1 MINQRCPIP
10 EGAGINGA
18 LMMQRNEIEKQPSC
32 EDELNTGLLTVAEA
46 QARILEGVTP
56 VAATESLPVRD
67 ALGRVLAEDIVSP
80 IDVPSH
86 TNSAMDGYAVRAADL
101 PASGVREFP
110 VPGTSWAGRP
120 WLTPI
125 EPGQAV
131 QIMTGGMMPT
141 DADTVVMQEH
151 AERDGNTVRIGSG
164 HRRGQNVRAAGEDIA
179 TGQQV
184 FSPGKRLT
192 AADTGVLASLGL
204 GGVRV
209 FRRPR
214 VAFFSTGDEL
224 RSVGQPLGPGEIYDS
239 NRYTLYGML
248 KKLDVEI
255 IDMGVVRDKRELI
268 EQAFHDAAAGADA
281 IITTGGVS
289 VGEADFVKETLEKLG
304 NMSFWK
310 IAMKPGRPV
319 TFGHI
324 RDAVFFGLPGNPVSV
339 MVTYFQFVRP
349 ALLKMAGE
357 TGALGAFTLRA
368 RTTSA
373 LRKRPG
379 RYEFQRG
386 VLEQSAPGEF
396 TVRSAGAQGSG
407 ILRSMS
413 EANCFILLD
422 PDRTSVEIGE
432 EVEVQPFQNLI

>member
-1 MINQRCPIP
+1 
-10 EGAGINGA
+10 
-18 LMMQRNEIEKQPSC
+18 MQKNEIERQPGC

-46 QARILEGVTP
+46 QARILDGVT
-56 VAATESLPVRD
+56 AISGTETLPVRA
-67 ALGRVLAEDIVSP
+67 ALDRVLAGDISSP
-80 IDVPSH
+80 INVPSH
-86 TNSAMDGYAVRAADL
+86 TNSAMDGYAVRAGDL
-101 PASGVREFP
+101 PDEGVREFP
-110 VPGTSWAGRP
+110 VPGTSWAGTP

-131 QIMTGGMMPT
+131 QIMTGGMMPEG
-141 DADTVVMQEH
+141 ADTVVMQEQV
-151 AERDGNTVRIGSG
+151 ERNGDRVQIGSG
-164 HRRGQNVRAAGEDIA
+164 HRPGQHVRAAGEDLA
-179 TGQQV
+179 AGQPV
-184 FSPGKRLT
+184 FTAGKRLS
-192 AADTGVLASLGL
+192 AADIGVLASLGL
-204 GGVRV
+204 GEVSV
-209 FRRPR
+209 TRRLK

-224 RSVGQPLGPGEIYDS
+224 RSVGEPLDPGEIYDS

-255 IDMGVVRDKRELI
+255 IDMGVVRDRRELI
-268 EQAFHDAAAGADA
+268 EQAFRDAAVRADA
-281 IITTGGVS
+281 IITSGGVS

-304 NMSFWK
+304 SMAFWK

-324 RDAVFFGLPGNPVSV
+324 NNAVFFGLPGNPVSV
-339 MVTYFQFVRP
+339 MVTFFQFVRP
-349 ALLKMAGE
+349 ALVKMTGE
-357 TGALGAFTLRA
+357 TGALGVYTVLA

-386 VLEQSAPGEF
+386 VLEQSGPGEF
-396 TVRSAGAQGSG
+396 TVRTAGAQGSG

-422 PDRTSVEIGE
+422 PDRTSVAVGE
-432 EVEVQPFQNLI
+432 EVEVQPFQNLM

>member
-1 MINQRCPIP
+1 
-10 EGAGINGA
+10 
-18 LMMQRNEIEKQPSC
+18 MMQSKEIEKQPSC
-32 EDELNTGLLTVAEA
+32 EDELNIGLLTVEEA
-46 QARILEGVTP
+46 QARILDGVTP
-56 VAATESLPVRD
+56 VSAAETLPVRE
-67 ALGRVLAEDIVSP
+67 ALGRVLAHDIVSP

-101 PASGVREFP
+101 PDEGVREFQ

-125 EPGQAV
+125 EAGQAV
-131 QIMTGGMMPT
+131 QIMTGGMMPAG
-141 DADTVVMQEH
+141 ADTVVMQEQV
-151 AERDGNTVRIGSG
+151 ERAGSTVHIGSG
-164 HRRGQNVRAAGEDIA
+164 HRRGQNVRAAGEDVA

-184 FSPGKRLT
+184 LSAGKRLA
-192 AADTGVLASLGL
+192 AADIGVLASLGL
-204 GGVRV
+204 GEVSV
-209 FRRPR
+209 FRRLK

-239 NRYTLYGML
+239 NRYTLHGML
-248 KKLDVEI
+248 SKLDVEI
-255 IDMGVVRDKRELI
+255 IDMGVVRDRRELI
-268 EQAFHDAAAGADA
+268 EQAFRDAAASADA
-281 IITTGGVS
+281 IITSGGVS

-324 RDAVFFGLPGNPVSV
+324 DGAVFFGLPGNPVSV

-368 RTTSA
+368 RSSSA

-413 EANCFILLD
+413 EANCFIMLD
-422 PDRTSVEIGE
+422 PDCSGVKAGD
-432 EVEVQPFQNLI
+432 EVVVQPFQNLI

>member
-1 MINQRCPIP
+1 MNDKESAIP
-10 EGAGINGA
+10 GC
-18 LMMQRNEIEKQPSC
+18 C
-32 EDELNTGLLTVAEA
+32 EDELNTGLLSVAEA
-46 QARILEGVTP
+46 QARILQGVAPLTDSET
-56 VAATESLPVRD
+56 VPVRE
-67 ALGRVLAEDIVSP
+67 ALDRVLAGDIISP

-101 PASGVREFP
+101 PEAGEREFP

-120 WLTPI
+120 WLAPI

-131 QIMTGGMMPT
+131 QIMTGGMMPPG
-141 DADTVVMQEH
+141 ADTVVMQEQVQR
-151 AERDGNTVRIGSG
+151 EGNSVRIGSG
-164 HRRGQNVRAAGEDIA
+164 HRCGQNVRAAGEDVA

-184 FSPGKRLT
+184 FSAGRRLT
-192 AADTGVLASLGL
+192 AADIGVLASLGL
-204 GGVRV
+204 ADVKV
-209 FRRPR
+209 FRRLK

-224 RSVGQPLGPGEIYDS
+224 RPVGEPLGPGEIHDS

-255 IDMGVVRDKRELI
+255 IDLGVVRDRPELI
-268 EQAFHDAAAGADA
+268 EQAFRDAAAAADA
-281 IITTGGVS
+281 IITSGGVS

-304 NMSFWK
+304 SMSFWK

-324 RDAVFFGLPGNPVSV
+324 NNAVFFGLPGNPVSV

-349 ALLKMAGE
+349 ALLKM
-357 TGALGAFTLRA
+357 TGATTAPGILTLRA
-368 RTTSA
+368 RATSA

-379 RYEFQRG
+379 RFEFQRG
-386 VLEQSAPGEF
+386 VLEQTAPGEF
-396 TVRSAGAQGSG
+396 SVRSAGAQGSG

-422 PDRTSVEIGE
+422 PDRSSVEIGE
-432 EVEVQPFQNLI
+432 EVEVQPFLNLI

>member
-1 MINQRCPIP
+1 MHDQEIN
-10 EGAGINGA
+10 
-18 LMMQRNEIEKQPSC
+18 IEQCC
-32 EDELNTGLLTVAEA
+32 EDEQNTGLLTVTEA

-56 VAATESLPVRD
+56 VTAAETLPVRE

-101 PASGVREFP
+101 PDDGVREFP

-120 WLTPI
+120 WLMPS

-131 QIMTGGMMPT
+131 QIMTGGMMPVG
-141 DADTVVMQEH
+141 ADTVVMQEH
-151 AERDGNTVRIGSG
+151 VEREGDTVRISSG
-164 HRRGQNVRAAGEDIA
+164 HRCGQNVRVAGEDLA
-179 TGQQV
+179 AGQQV
-184 FSPGKRLT
+184 FTAGKQLT
-192 AADTGVLASLGL
+192 SADIGVLASLGL
-204 GGVRV
+204 GEVCV
-209 FRRPR
+209 YRRLK

-255 IDMGVVRDKRELI
+255 IDMGVVRDRRELI

-281 IITTGGVS
+281 IITSGGVS

-304 NMSFWK
+304 SMSFWK

-324 RDAVFFGLPGNPVSV
+324 NDAVFFGLPGNPVSV

-357 TGALGAFTLRA
+357 TGVLGAFTVRA
-368 RTTSA
+368 RATSA
-373 LRKRPG
+373 LRKRTG

-386 VLEQSAPGEF
+386 VLEQPAPGEF
-396 TVRSAGAQGSG
+396 VVHSAGAQGSG

-422 PDRTSVEIGE
+422 PDRSSVDPGE
-432 EVEVQPFQNLI
+432 EVVVQPFQNLI

>member
-1 MINQRCPIP
+1 MNDS
-10 EGAGINGA
+10 
-18 LMMQRNEIEKQPSC
+18 EIEMQPSC
-32 EDELNTGLLTVAEA
+32 EDELNTGLLTVADA
-46 QARILEGVTP
+46 QARILDGVAP
-56 VAATESLPVRD
+56 VTAVETLPVRA
-67 ALGRVLAEDIVSP
+67 ALGRVLAADIVSP
-80 IDVPSH
+80 IDVPAH

-101 PASGVREFP
+101 PEEGVREFP

-131 QIMTGGMMPT
+131 QIMTGGMMPQG
-141 DADTVVMQEH
+141 ADTVVMQEQV
-151 AERDGNTVRIGSG
+151 ERMADRVRIGGG
-164 HRRGQNVRAAGEDIA
+164 HRCGQNVRAAGEDLA
-179 TGQQV
+179 AGQQV
-184 FSPGKRLT
+184 LTAGRQLT
-192 AADTGVLASLGL
+192 AADIGVLASLGL
-204 GGVRV
+204 GEVAV
-209 FRRPR
+209 YRRLK

-255 IDMGVVRDKRELI
+255 IDMGVVRDRREHI
-268 EQAFHDAAAGADA
+268 EQAFREAADAADA
-281 IITTGGVS
+281 IITSGGVS

-304 NMSFWK
+304 TMSFWK

-324 RDAVFFGLPGNPVSV
+324 NDAVFFGLPGNPVSV

-349 ALLKMAGE
+349 ALLKMAGDK
-357 TGALGAFTLRA
+357 GPAGIFTVRA
-368 RTTSA
+368 RATSP

-386 VLEQSAPGEF
+386 VLEQPAPGEF
-396 TVRSAGAQGSG
+396 IVRSAGAQGSG

-422 PDRTSVEIGE
+422 PDRTSVEVGE

>member
-1 MINQRCPIP
+1 MHDQEIN
-10 EGAGINGA
+10 
-18 LMMQRNEIEKQPSC
+18 IEQCC
-32 EDELNTGLLTVAEA
+32 EDEQNTGLLTVTEA

-56 VAATESLPVRD
+56 VTAAETLPVRE

-101 PASGVREFP
+101 PDDGVREFP

-125 EPGQAV
+125 EQGQAV
-131 QIMTGGMMPT
+131 QIMTGGMMPVG
-141 DADTVVMQEH
+141 ADTVVMQEH
-151 AERDGNTVRIGSG
+151 VEREGGTVRIGSG
-164 HRRGQNVRAAGEDIA
+164 HRCGQNVRVAGEDLA
-179 TGQQV
+179 AGQQV
-184 FSPGKRLT
+184 FTAGKQLT
-192 AADTGVLASLGL
+192 SADIGVLASLGL
-204 GGVRV
+204 GEVCV
-209 FRRPR
+209 YRRLK

-255 IDMGVVRDKRELI
+255 IDMGVVRDRRELI

-281 IITTGGVS
+281 IITSGGVS

-304 NMSFWK
+304 SMSFWK

-324 RDAVFFGLPGNPVSV
+324 NDAVFFGLPGNPVSV

-357 TGALGAFTLRA
+357 TGVLGAFTVRA
-368 RTTSA
+368 RATSA
-373 LRKRPG
+373 LRKRTG

-386 VLEQSAPGEF
+386 VLEQPAPGEF
-396 TVRSAGAQGSG
+396 VVHSAGAQGSG

-422 PDRTSVEIGE
+422 PDRSSVDPGE
-432 EVEVQPFQNLI
+432 EVVVQPFQNLI

>member
-1 MINQRCPIP
+1 MDDPKITI
-10 EGAGINGA
+10 
-18 LMMQRNEIEKQPSC
+18 QPGC
-32 EDELNTGLLTVAEA
+32 EDELNTGLLNVA
-46 QARILEGVTP
+46 QARARILDAV
-56 VAATESLPVRD
+56 VPVRTTETLPLRE
-67 ALGRVLAEDIVSP
+67 ALGRVLAGAIVAP
-80 IDVPSH
+80 LDVPSH

-101 PASGVREFP
+101 PTQGVREFR

-131 QIMTGGMMPT
+131 QIMTGAMMPEG
-141 DADTVVMQEH
+141 ADTVVMQEH
-151 AERDGNTVRIGSG
+151 VERDGDRVRIGAG
-164 HRRGQNVRAAGEDIA
+164 HHCGQNVRAAGEDVA

-184 FSPGKRLT
+184 LAAGKRLT
-192 AADTGVLASLGL
+192 AADIGVLASLGL
-204 GGVRV
+204 AEVGVL
-209 FRRPR
+209 RRLK

-224 RSVGQPLGPGEIYDS
+224 RSVGEMLGPGEIYDS

-248 KKLDVEI
+248 RKLDVDI
-255 IDMGVVRDKRELI
+255 VDLGVVRDRRELI
-268 EQAFHDAAAGADA
+268 EQAFNTAASTADA
-281 IITTGGVS
+281 IITSGGVS

-319 TFGHI
+319 AFGRI
-324 RDAVFFGLPGNPVSV
+324 GEAVFFGLPGNPVSV
-339 MVTYFQFVRP
+339 MVTWFQFVRP

-357 TGALGAFTLRA
+357 ASPPSAFTVRA
-368 RTTSA
+368 RAASP

-379 RYEFQRG
+379 RFEFQRG
-386 VLEQSAPGEF
+386 ILEQSAPCEF
-396 TVRSAGAQGSG
+396 VVRSAGAQGSG

-422 PDRTSVEIGE
+422 PDRISVEPGE

>member
-1 MINQRCPIP
+1 MSS
-10 EGAGINGA
+10 
-18 LMMQRNEIEKQPSC
+18 NEIKTRPSC

-46 QARILEGVTP
+46 QSRILDGVT
-56 VAATESLPVRD
+56 VVTDTETLPVRE
-67 ALGRVLAEDIVSP
+67 ALNRVLAQKLVSP
-80 IDVPSH
+80 VDVPAH

-101 PASGVREFP
+101 PAKGAAEFP

-131 QIMTGGMMPT
+131 QIMTGGMMPEG
-141 DADTVVMQEH
+141 ADTVIMQEQV
-151 AERDGNTVRIGSG
+151 ERDADIVRIGSG
-164 HRRGQNVRAAGEDIA
+164 HKPGQNVRAAGEDIA
-179 TGQQV
+179 AGAPV
-184 FSPGKRLT
+184 FSAGKRLT
-192 AADTGVLASLGL
+192 SADIGVLASLGL
-204 GGVRV
+204 GEVSV
-209 FRRPR
+209 YRRLK

-224 RSVGQPLGPGEIYDS
+224 RSVGETLGPGEIYDS
-239 NRYTLYGML
+239 NRYTLFAML

-255 IDMGVVRDKRELI
+255 NDMGVVRDKRELI
-268 EQAFHDAAAGADA
+268 EQAFNEAAASADA
-281 IITTGGVS
+281 IITSGGVS
-289 VGEADFVKETLEKLG
+289 VGEADFVKETLEKIG
-304 NMSFWK
+304 SMSFWK

-324 RDAVFFGLPGNPVSV
+324 NDAVFFGLPGNPVSV
-339 MVTYFQFVRP
+339 MVTFFQFVRS

-357 TGALGAFTLRA
+357 INPPPAYSVRA
-368 RTTSA
+368 RTMSV

-386 VLEQSAPGEF
+386 VLEQSAAGEF
-396 TVRSAGAQGSG
+396 TVRSVGAQGSG

-422 PDRTSVEIGE
+422 PGQSSVEAGQD
-432 EVEVQPFQNLI
+432 VLVQPFQNLI

>member
-1 MINQRCPIP
+1 MDDP
-10 EGAGINGA
+10 EIT
-18 LMMQRNEIEKQPSC
+18 IQPGC
-32 EDELNTGLLTVAEA
+32 EDELNTGLLNVA
-46 QARILEGVTP
+46 QARARILDA
-56 VAATESLPVRD
+56 VAPVRTIETLVLRE
-67 ALGRVLAEDIVSP
+67 ALGRVLAGAIVAP
-80 IDVPSH
+80 LDVPSH

-101 PASGVREFP
+101 PTQGVREFR

-131 QIMTGGMMPT
+131 QIMTGAMMPEG
-141 DADTVVMQEH
+141 ADTVVMQEH
-151 AERDGNTVRIGSG
+151 VERDGDRVRIGGG
-164 HRRGQNVRAAGEDIA
+164 HHCGQNVRAAGEDVA

-184 FSPGKRLT
+184 LAAGKRLT
-192 AADTGVLASLGL
+192 AADIGVLASLGL
-204 GGVRV
+204 AEVGVL
-209 FRRPR
+209 RRLK

-224 RSVGQPLGPGEIYDS
+224 RSVGEMLGPGEIYDS

-248 KKLDVEI
+248 RKLDVDI
-255 IDMGVVRDKRELI
+255 VDLGVVRDRRELI
-268 EQAFHDAAAGADA
+268 EQAFNTAASTADA
-281 IITTGGVS
+281 IITSGGVS

-319 TFGHI
+319 AFGRI
-324 RDAVFFGLPGNPVSV
+324 GEAVFFGLPGNPVSV
-339 MVTYFQFVRP
+339 MVTWFQFVRP

-357 TGALGAFTLRA
+357 ASPPLAFTVRA
-368 RTTSA
+368 RAASP

-379 RYEFQRG
+379 RFEFQRG
-386 VLEQSAPGEF
+386 ILEQSAPCEF
-396 TVRSAGAQGSG
+396 VVRSAGAQGSG

-422 PDRTSVEIGE
+422 PDRISVEPGE

>member
-1 MINQRCPIP
+1 
-10 EGAGINGA
+10 
-18 LMMQRNEIEKQPSC
+18 MQNNEIEKQPGC
-32 EDELNTGLLTVAEA
+32 GDELNEGLLTVAEA
-46 QARILEGVTP
+46 RARILDAVTAVSGAET
-56 VAATESLPVRD
+56 VAVRE
-67 ALGRVLAEDIVSP
+67 ALDRVLAEDVVSP

-101 PASGVREFP
+101 PAAGVREFP

-120 WLTPI
+120 WLTAI

-131 QIMTGGMMPT
+131 QIMTGGMMPGG
-141 DADTVVMQEH
+141 ADTVVMQEH
-151 AERDGNTVRIGSG
+151 VERDGGTVRIGSG
-164 HRRGQNVRAAGEDIA
+164 HKPGQNVRAAGEDLA
-179 TGQQV
+179 SGQAV
-184 FSPGKRLT
+184 FTAGKRLT
-192 AADTGVLASLGL
+192 AADIGVLASIGL
-204 GGVRV
+204 AEVSV
-209 FRRPR
+209 YRRLK

-255 IDMGVVRDKRELI
+255 LDMGVVRDRRELI
-268 EQAFHDAAAGADA
+268 EQAFNDAAANADA
-281 IITTGGVS
+281 IITSGGVS

-304 NMSFWK
+304 SMSFWK

-324 RDAVFFGLPGNPVSV
+324 NKAVFFGLPGNPVSV
-339 MVTYFQFVRP
+339 MVTFFQFARP
-349 ALLKMAGE
+349 ALLKMTGE
-357 TGALGAFTLRA
+357 RGAHGAWTVHA
-368 RTTSA
+368 RSTTA

-386 VLEQSAPGEF
+386 VLEQTAPGEF
-396 TVRSAGAQGSG
+396 SVRSAGAQGSG

-422 PDRTSVEIGE
+422 PDCTRVEAGDT
-432 EVEVQPFQNLI
+432 VEVQPFQNLI

>member
-1 MINQRCPIP
+1 ML
-10 EGAGINGA
+10 AG
-18 LMMQRNEIEKQPSC
+18 E
-32 EDELNTGLLTVAEA
+32 
-46 QARILEGVTP
+46 
-56 VAATESLPVRD
+56 
-67 ALGRVLAEDIVSP
+67 IVSP
-80 IDVPSH
+80 INVPSH
-86 TNSAMDGYAVRAADL
+86 TNSAMDGYAVRAGDI
-101 PASGVREFP
+101 PAEGVREFP

-131 QIMTGGMMPT
+131 QIMTGGMMPEG
-141 DADTVVMQEH
+141 ADTVVMQEQV
-151 AERDGNTVRIGSG
+151 ERNGDTVRIGSG
-164 HRRGQNVRAAGEDIA
+164 HKPGQHVRAAGEDIA
-179 TGQQV
+179 TDQPV
-184 FSPGKRLT
+184 FAAGKRLT
-192 AADTGVLASLGL
+192 SADIGVLASIGL
-204 GGVRV
+204 GEISV
-209 FRRPR
+209 FRRLK

-224 RSVGQPLGPGEIYDS
+224 RPVGEPLAPGEIYDS

-255 IDMGVVRDKRELI
+255 IDMGVVCDRRELI
-268 EQAFHDAAAGADA
+268 EQAFNDAAASADA
-281 IITTGGVS
+281 IITSGGVS

-304 NMSFWK
+304 SMAFWK

-324 RDAVFFGLPGNPVSV
+324 NNAVFFGLPGNPVSV
-339 MVTYFQFVRP
+339 MVTFFVFVRQ
-349 ALLKMAGE
+349 ALLKMTGD
-357 TGALGAFTLRA
+357 TGANTAWTVRA

-386 VLEQSAPGEF
+386 VLEQNGPGEF

-422 PDRTSVEIGE
+422 PDRTSVAAGE
-432 EVEVQPFQNLI
+432 EVEVQPFQNLM